1 MATLKY
7 FIKGNRNPSSIY
19 LRLIHSRS
27 VDVTKSTSLLIQPDY
42 WNNKRGEVRKIAAFG
57 DKVNLQNKLNNL
69 KSVILNN
76 FNQDYAEGKFI
87 NGNWLEDQIRSFF
100 NQAKE
105 NDLSFLSEYAR
116 YYIENLPNKVLKNGK
131 VGLAKST
138 ITKFKSTYKKILDYE
153 QYKNKKIRLIEVDFK
168 FHKDFIHFLH
178 DKQQLNYN
186 TTGKYLSNIKAICKA
201 AKRDGQKVH
210 PDIEHEEFRVPKKE
224 THFVTLNLEEI
235 DRIFEYDF
243 SDTPYLKNA
252 RDWLI
257 IGVWTGAR
265 GRDLLDLTEKNI
277 DNGLIEYKAKKTGQL
292 VTAGIHPQVEEILE
306 TGMPYKISLQKYND
320 YIKEVCRRVGIN
332 EKVKGSKYIQV
343 GKTKDGKIHRKV
355 EGEFEKWELV
365 STHIGRRSFATNHYG
380 KILTPVLMSQT
391 GHKTEK
397 MFLKY
402 IGKTEK
408 DSAQIL
414 KEYWESQKAT

>member
-7 FIKGNRNPSSIY
+7 FTKGNRNPSSIY
-19 LRLIHSRS
+19 MRLVHGRK
-27 VDVTKSTSLLIQPDY
+27 VDVTRSTSLLIQPEY
-42 WNNKRGEVRKIAAFG
+42 WNSKKGEVRKIAAFA
-57 DKVNLQNKLNNL
+57 DKVNLQNKLNDL

-76 FNQDYAEGKFI
+76 FNDDYANGKFI
-87 NGNWLEDQIRSFF
+87 NGDWLEDQIRSFF

-116 YYIENLPNKVLKNGK
+116 YYIENLPNKVQKNGT

-138 ITKFKSTYKKILDYE
+138 ITKFKSTFQKILDYE
-153 QYKNKKIRLIEVDFK
+153 KHKNKKIRLIEVDFK

-178 DKQQLNYN
+178 NEQQLNYN

-224 THFVTLNLEEI
+224 THFVTLNLEEV
-235 DRIFEYDF
+235 DKIFAYDF

-277 DNGLIEYKAKKTGQL
+277 HNGLLEYKAKKTGQL
-292 VTAGIHPQVEEILE
+292 VTAGIHPQVEEIME
-306 TGMPYKISLQKYND
+306 SGMPYKISLQKYND

-343 GKTKDGKIHRKV
+343 GKTKEGKIP
-355 EGEFEKWELV
+355 
-365 STHIGRRSFATNHYG
+365 
-380 KILTPVLMSQT
+380 TPVLMSQT

-408 DSAQIL
+408 DNAQIL
-414 KEYWESQKAT
+414 KEYWERQQKD

>member
-1 MATLKY
+1 MASIKY
-7 FIKGNRNPSSIY
+7 FTKGSRNPNTIY
-19 LRLIHSRS
+19 LRLTHGRK
-27 VDVTKSTSLLIQPDY
+27 VDITKSTYLIIQNEH
-42 WNNKRGEVRKIAAFG
+42 WNNKKGVVRQIADFQN
-57 DKVNLQNKLNNL
+57 KVNFQNTLNQL
-69 KSVILNN
+69 RSGIINN

-87 NGNWLEDQIRSFF
+87 NGIWLEDQIRSFF

-138 ITKFKSTYKKILDYE
+138 ITKFNSTLQKVLNYE
-153 QYKNKKIRLIEVDFK
+153 EYKNQKIRLIEVDFK

-186 TTGKYLSNIKAICKA
+186 TTGKYLSNVKAICKA
-201 AKRDGQKVH
+201 AKRDGHKVH
-210 PDIEHEEFRVPKKE
+210 PDIDHEEFRVPKKE

-235 DRIFEYDF
+235 DRIFSHDF
-243 SDTPYLKNA
+243 SKSPYLKNA

-265 GRDLLDLTEKNI
+265 GRDLLNLTEKNI
-277 DNGLIEYKAKKTGQL
+277 HNGLIEYKAQKTGQL
-292 VTAGIHPQVEEILE
+292 VTAGIHPQVEQILE
-306 TGMPYKISLQKYND
+306 SGMPHKISLQKYND
-320 YIKEVCRRVGIN
+320 FIKEVCRQVGIN
-332 EKVKGSKYIQV
+332 EKVKSSKYIQV
-343 GKTKDGKIHRKV
+343 GKTKEGKIHRKV

-380 KILTPVLMSQT
+380 KIHTTVLMSQT

-408 DSAQIL
+408 DNAQIL
-414 KEYWESQKAT
+414 KEYWESMKQD